1 MPHKVESRLL
11 FATKFWYIYC
21 ITTTTPTCHATKLE
35 ENASDWFF
43 QVPIMLPCKELIHA
57 RPTVATCFWDSSIL
71 ASIFAV
77 LGQFFPRIP
86 KAIKLWLQLS
96 GFFFNASSRQ
106 QTSFLFLPFAL
117 QYSRLHLIDQSEE
130 RIKEHDREHNIYAT
144 TNFVTWRVGQVRGI
158 YYVQQHAPTCNAIML
173 RCN

>member
-35 ENASDWFF
+35 ENTSDWFF

-57 RPTVATCFWDSSIL
+57 RPTVATCFWDS
-71 ASIFAV
+71 FAV

-96 GFFFNASSRQ
+96 GFFLMHQAGSRHHFCFYRSRFSTHACIWSTNQRRGLRNTVMNTIYMQ
-106 QTSFLFLPFAL
+106 QRIL
-117 QYSRLHLIDQSEE
+117 LHDEL
-130 RIKEHDREHNIYAT
+130 
-144 TNFVTWRVGQVRGI
+144 VR
-158 YYVQQHAPTCNAIML
+158 YVEYITCNSTHQLAMQ
-173 RCN
+173 